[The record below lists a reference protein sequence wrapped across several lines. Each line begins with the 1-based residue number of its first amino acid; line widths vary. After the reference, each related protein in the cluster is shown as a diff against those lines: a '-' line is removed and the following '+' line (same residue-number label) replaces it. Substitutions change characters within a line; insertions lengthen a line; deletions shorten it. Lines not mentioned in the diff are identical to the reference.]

1 MANMELTEDDL
12 LTLQHCI
19 NEGLEPPQK
28 LAKKL
33 FPNLYASFDFKTLKD
48 SKIPTIEYQGKR
60 SEAASLNEAAL
71 FCGGSPL

>member
-1 MANMELTEDDL
+1 MANIELTEDDL
-12 LTLQHCI
+12 LTLQRCI
-19 NEGLEPPQK
+19 NEGLEPPQE

-71 FCGGSPL
+71 FGGGSPL